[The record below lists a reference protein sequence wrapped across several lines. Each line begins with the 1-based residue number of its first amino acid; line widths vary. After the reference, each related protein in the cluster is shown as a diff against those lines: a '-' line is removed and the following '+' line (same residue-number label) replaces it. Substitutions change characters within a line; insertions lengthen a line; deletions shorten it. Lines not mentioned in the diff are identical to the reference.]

1 MFGLLAQ
8 AAIKAMVDGI
18 TAAAANPQRASEAGA
33 IECPRCHARAWDG
46 AKYCRACGK
55 GLAGREANPATA
67 LAACRGRDT
76 LSAGQEVAQGGGD
89 GGGRVEEHVVAGA
102 RNP

>member
-18 TAAAANPQRASEAGA
+18 TAAAADPERAPGAGA
-33 IECPRCHARAWDG
+33 IECPRCHAKAWEG
-46 AKYCRACGK
+46 ATYCRACGK
-55 GLAGREANPATA
+55 GL
-67 LAACRGRDT
+67 
-76 LSAGQEVAQGGGD
+76 SGQKVAQGGGD
-89 GGGRVEEHVVAGA
+89 GGGRVEEDVVAGA